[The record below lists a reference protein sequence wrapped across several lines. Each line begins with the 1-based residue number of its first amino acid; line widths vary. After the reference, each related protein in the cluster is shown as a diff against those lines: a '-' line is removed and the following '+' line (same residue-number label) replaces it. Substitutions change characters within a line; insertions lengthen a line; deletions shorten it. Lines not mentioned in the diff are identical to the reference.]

1 MELVEPVAGE
11 SDRTGPGQGQLIG
24 SSRRQTDREGRVGYF
39 QWGMNIKEKGTR
51 NKKELQEGFFFF
63 FPSSFSCLLLF
74 SLAFLLVLE
83 LVKP

>member
-63 FPSSFSCLLLF
+63 SFFFFLPSSLLSCFPSCFRIS
-74 SLAFLLVLE
+74 
-83 LVKP
+83 